1 MHRLRRPGDEGK
13 THAIDMKERCQM
25 RFSERFRVRPGKR
38 VRLENWDPDDTAG
51 FPDKDSVQARGEKY
65 LKRLSELEYVL
76 YAENRRSVLV
86 VLQAM
91 DAGGKDGAIRHIT
104 GPLNPQSSKVIS
116 FKTPSEE
123 ELAHDFLWRVH
134 HVAPRKGEIRIFNRS
149 HYEDVLIARVHNL
162 VPQAVWSKRYD
173 QINAF
178 EKILAQNDTLV
189 VKFYLHISKDEQL
202 ERFRARIE
210 DPSKNWKLN
219 PSDFEDRKRWD
230 DYMRAYEAV
239 LSRCSTPQAPW
250 YIIPANKKWFR
261 NYAIA
266 EILVEHLSSLHMK
279 FPKPAVDLS
288 KIKLE

>member
-1 MHRLRRPGDEGK
+1 
-13 THAIDMKERCQM
+13 M

>member
-1 MHRLRRPGDEGK
+1 
-13 THAIDMKERCQM
+13 M
-25 RFSERFRVRPGKR
+25 RFSERFRVRPGKK
-38 VRLENWDPDDTAG
+38 VRLGNWDPDDTAG

-65 LKRLSELEYVL
+65 LRRLSELEYVL

-134 HVAPRKGEIRIFNRS
+134 YVAPRRGEIRIFNRS

-178 EKILAQNDTLV
+178 EKILVQNDTLV
-189 VKFYLHISKDEQL
+189 LKFYLHISKDEQL

-230 DYMRAYEAV
+230 DYICAYEAV
-239 LSRCSTPQAPW
+239 LSKCSTPQAPW

-266 EILVEHLSSLHMK
+266 EILVEHLSSLRMT

-288 KIKLE
+288 KIQLE